1 MNAVAT
7 KKELL
12 QAGFND
18 IKEYG
23 EFKKKFGADAAVLA
37 LQHGSK
43 AREVIE
49 YYGEEAVEALKK
61 HGKPA
66 LEMINAHG
74 VEALNLIKL
83 YKDSVVDAFEVGGD
97 DAFQVVNNYGRTAL
111 NAINAYGAR
120 VVPILKKGGD
130 DAAMAL
136 LKHGANAFGAL
147 DLLER
152 VDADPEF
159 KGVLKE
165 GAKVILKHGIDAAN
179 VIRSSGAW
187 AAKAIAKHGKEAL
200 DELKKPNLY
209 DRELSKLIY
218 EHGPLALNA
227 LKRVGSDRVI
237 NAVYKSQAVGVST
250 KSVLRALSK
259 KATPEP
265 YRGPGVPIE
274 ELKAMFKKK
283 RKR

>member
-1 MNAVAT
+1 
-7 KKELL
+7 
-12 QAGFND
+12 
-18 IKEYG
+18 
-23 EFKKKFGADAAVLA
+23 ADAAVLA
-37 LQHGSK
+37 LQHGSR
-43 AREVIE
+43 AQQVMQF
-49 YYGEEAVEALKK
+49 YGKEAVEALKK
-61 HGKPA
+61 YGKPA
-66 LEMINAHG
+66 LQMIDAYG
-74 VEALNLIKL
+74 FGALELIEL
-83 YKDSVVDAFEVGGD
+83 YKDSVVDAFKVGGE
-97 DAFQVVNNYGRTAL
+97 DAIQLAKDYGRPAL
-111 NAINAYGAR
+111 NAINTYGAR
-120 VVPILKKGGD
+120 VIPIIKKGSPY
-130 DAAMAL
+130 AL
-136 LKHGANAFGAL
+136 HALEHGANAAFGAL
-147 DLLER
+147 VLLER

-179 VIRSSGAW
+179 VIRSGGGAW
-187 AAKAIAKHGKEAL
+187 AVKAIAKHEEKAL
-200 DELKKPNLY
+200 DELKKSNLY
-209 DRELSKLIY
+209 KRELSKLIY

-227 LKRVGSDRVI
+227 LKRVGSDRVM